1 MRKTGHGQPKF
12 ASRRDDNDKEITD
25 ALRAVGADV
34 EHWGTDGAPDKVVSY
49 HGNTYLIEIKMKGKK
64 LTDKQ
69 VEFHTL
75 WRGPICIAYSAEEAL
90 RYIGAIA

>member
-1 MRKTGHGQPKF
+1 MKKTGRGQPKW
-12 ASRRDDNDKEITD
+12 AAKRDDNDPEITK

-34 EHWGTDGAPDKVVSY
+34 EHWGTDGAPDKVVAY
-49 HGNTYLIEIKMKGKK
+49 RGQTFLIEIKMPGKK

-75 WRGPICIAYSAEEAL
+75 WRGPICIAYNPEDAL
-90 RYIGAIA
+90 RYIGAIT